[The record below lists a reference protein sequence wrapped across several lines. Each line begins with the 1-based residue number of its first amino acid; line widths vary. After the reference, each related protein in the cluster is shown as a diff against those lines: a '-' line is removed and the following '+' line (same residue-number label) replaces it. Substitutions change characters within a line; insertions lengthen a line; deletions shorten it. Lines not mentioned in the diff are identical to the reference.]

1 MSGGSDASMMG
12 YGKFTPLSN
21 INGNYVNV
29 HNTNNPSMFT
39 SKTIPS
45 CPGLAGASNNINAAA
60 GKLMKG
66 GSRAF
71 KRKIKNITKLY
82 KNMKGGSRRIRTMK
96 RRIRSKM
103 SNRKTRTI
111 SRRYRN
117 SRRRH
122 RQYGGYAQYQ
132 NNLPMTHSY
141 SVGGILS
148 ANELG
153 GANPPPIQVLSN
165 NTNCVDNYNHFTNAG
180 FASRGH

>member
-1 MSGGSDASMMG
+1 MSAGSDASMMG
-12 YGKFTPLSN
+12 YGKITPLSN

-39 SKTIPS
+39 SKTIPG

-96 RRIRSKM
+96 KRIRSKM
-103 SNRKTRTI
+103 SNRKTRTM
-111 SRRYRN
+111 SRRYRK
-117 SRRRH
+117 SRQ
-122 RQYGGYAQYQ
+122 RQYGGGYAQYQ
-132 NNLPMTHSY
+132 NNQPITPSY

-148 ANELG
+148 AGNLAR
-153 GANPPPIQVLSN
+153 ANPPPITALPN
-165 NTNCVDNYNHFTNAG
+165 CTNCTDNYNHYTGKG
-180 FASRGH
+180 FASVGH